1 MKANATKWRQLLH
14 QKIHAQ
20 VFGKELNQYENF
32 FLDKQLVLDYKG
44 NVQKLKYQ
52 TLVLTKR
59 YKALLAYGIILR
71 LIHNIWSPS

>member
-52 TLVLTKR
+52 T
-59 YKALLAYGIILR
+59 
-71 LIHNIWSPS
+71 

>member
-14 QKIHAQ
+14 KKIHAQ

-59 YKALLAYGIILR
+59 YKALLAYGIIY
-71 LIHNIWSPS
+71 